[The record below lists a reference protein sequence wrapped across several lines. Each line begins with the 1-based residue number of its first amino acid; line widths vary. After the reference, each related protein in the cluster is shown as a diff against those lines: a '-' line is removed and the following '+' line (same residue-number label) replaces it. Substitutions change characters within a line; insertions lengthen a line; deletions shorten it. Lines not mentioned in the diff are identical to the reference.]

1 MTDSDTSRP
10 AARRPPPP
18 IPVSILTGFLG
29 AGKTTL
35 LNELLQDPG
44 LSGTLVL
51 INEFGE
57 IGLDHLFVEAI
68 DRDMMLMASGCLCCT
83 IRGELIDTLEDILRR
98 RDNNRIAPFDRVL
111 IETTGLADPAPVMQ
125 TFMQHPYLSMRFYP
139 ETLVTVVD
147 ALTAATS
154 LDKHPE
160 ALKQAAM
167 ADRIVISKVDMMEG
181 SESAAGLALLRQ
193 RLASLNPG
201 AELIEK
207 RPGTVSAAALFDG
220 SLYDPSGKSADVGR
234 WLQAEAVEA
243 HAEGHDHAHHGHGH
257 ESGHAHDPNRHDAHV
272 RACCLRAGDPLNPAN
287 FELFIEMVRKVH
299 GRHLLR
305 VKGIVA
311 LEDDPGRPLVIHGVQ
326 HIFHP
331 PVRLQQWPSADRTT
345 RLVCILH
352 DLDPAHIAG
361 LWDAFNGGIETDRPD
376 AAVLMDNPLKP
387 KSGGLLG

>member
-1 MTDSDTSRP
+1 MTDSKTSRP
-10 AARRPPPP
+10 TAKRPPPP

-44 LSGTLVL
+44 LAGTLVL

-98 RDNNRIAPFDRVL
+98 RDNNRIAAFNRVL

-147 ALTAATS
+147 ALTGATS
-154 LDKHPE
+154 LDTHPE
-160 ALKQAAM
+160 AVKQAAM
-167 ADRIVISKVDMMEG
+167 ADRIVISKVDMAEG
-181 SESAAGLALLRQ
+181 SGAGTELEALHQ
-193 RLASLNPG
+193 RLADLNPG
-201 AELIEK
+201 VELIEK
-207 RPGTVSAAALFDG
+207 RPGTISAATLFDG
-220 SLYDPSGKSADVGR
+220 SLYDPSGKSADVSR

-243 HAEGHDHAHHGHGH
+243 HATGHDHMHHDHD
-257 ESGHAHDPNRHDAHV
+257 HAHDPNRHDAHV
-272 RACCLRAGDPLNPAN
+272 RACCLRAATPLNPAN

-299 GRHLLR
+299 GQHLLR

-311 LEDDPGRPLVIHGVQ
+311 LADDPGRPLVIHGVQ

-331 PVRLQQWPSADRTT
+331 PVRLQQWPTADRTT

-361 LWDAFNGGIETDRPD
+361 LWDAFNGGIAIDRPD
-376 AAVLMDNPLKP
+376 AAGLADNPLKP
-387 KSGGLLG
+387 NSGGLLA

>member
-1 MTDSDTSRP
+1 MTDSKTSRP
-10 AARRPPPP
+10 DAKRPPPP

-44 LSGTLVL
+44 LAGTLVL

-98 RDNNRIAPFDRVL
+98 RDNNRIAPFNRVL

-147 ALTAATS
+147 ALTGATS
-154 LDKHPE
+154 LDNHPE
-160 ALKQAAM
+160 AVKQAAM
-167 ADRIVISKVDMMEG
+167 ADRIVISKVDMAEG
-181 SESAAGLALLRQ
+181 SGAGTELEALHQ
-193 RLASLNPG
+193 RLADLNPG

-207 RPGTVSAAALFDG
+207 RPGTISAATLFDG
-220 SLYDPSGKSADVGR
+220 SLYDPSGKSADVSR

-243 HAEGHDHAHHGHGH
+243 HATGHDHMHHDH
-257 ESGHAHDPNRHDAHV
+257 EHAHDPNRHDAHV
-272 RACCLRAGDPLNPAN
+272 GACCLRAETPLNPAN

-299 GRHLLR
+299 GQHLLR

-311 LEDDPGRPLVIHGVQ
+311 LADDPDRPLVIHGVQ

-331 PVRLQQWPSADRTT
+331 PVRLQQWPTADRTT

-361 LWDAFNGGIETDRPD
+361 LWDAFNGGIATDRPD
-376 AAVLMDNPLKP
+376 AAGLADNPLKP
-387 KSGGLLG
+387 NSGGLLA